1 MKLVW
6 GAVILAAACGDNSED
21 TRVLNPP
28 RDSYGTWEKHEL
40 PGTLC
45 GNNSQYK
52 FWSNFSNTSD
62 NLVVVLEPGGAC
74 WDFDSCTGV
83 TGVMGAANPDGLPDD
98 HYDLAPF
105 ISPFLNRGDDTS
117 PSIDWNYVYVPY
129 CTGDVHTGNA
139 TAEYEND
146 DGPSDME
153 KVTAWIDSQFTHVPK
168 MLVTGC
174 SAGDEHLRHVRELR
188 VDPRGDLLHVGGA
201 VVVLV
206 LGGRVAGV
214 DIAGAVRHVDVV
226 PIDRRARIVAPI
238 EERRDE
244 RREVVVIVGQP
255 VGVRRAHDAGDAGA
269 RVEVPARA
277 AGLEHDNEVVARVRE
292 VRPELV
298 LAVVAAQ
305 RAGQLVLFPRA
316 VAVAR
321 RVEHARVLAV
331 VSARGRKNDRSPNEL
346 HARTLQPHAA
356 VRPAKS
362 PTERPTPRPASDPAS
377 TSRDATTASTRGRT
391 ALWCRVRRR
400 CTAGPPRSTRD

>member
-83 TGVMGAANPDGLPDD
+83 TGVMGAANPNGLPDD
-98 HYDLAPF
+98 HYNLAPF

-139 TAEYEND
+139 TADYEND
-146 DGPSDME
+146 DGTDGVVFHHDGHSDME
-153 KVTAWIDSQFTHVPK
+153 KITAWIDSQFTHVPK

-174 SAGDEHLRHVRELR
+174 SAGGVGALVNYHMLRNGVHAADKGYLLDDSGPVFPSSGYSGMMHQKIRSAWNLDSLADQMPSGLDFTDMGSINTALADEF
-188 VDPRGDLLHVGGA
+188 PN
-201 VVVLV
+201 
-206 LGGRVAGV
+206 
-214 DIAGAVRHVDVV
+214 
-226 PIDRRARIVAPI
+226 DRLATTFF
-238 EERRDE
+238 RRDYNFSLYSYNRFYNYPPKDQIME
-244 RREVVVIVGQP
+244 MWNSDTLLLTAEYATRDNLYYFIPYWRNINNSHCTTVLNFAGSDIEDQNITLAQWINDFVGDQP
-255 VGVRRAHDAGDAGA
+255 VSSHLEDP
-269 RVEVPARA
+269 VP
-277 AGLEHDNEVVARVRE
+277 GE
-292 VRPELV
+292 
-298 LAVVAAQ
+298 
-305 RAGQLVLFPRA
+305 
-316 VAVAR
+316 
-321 RVEHARVLAV
+321 
-331 VSARGRKNDRSPNEL
+331 
-346 HARTLQPHAA
+346 
-356 VRPAKS
+356 
-362 PTERPTPRPASDPAS
+362 DP
-377 TSRDATTASTRGRT
+377 
-391 ALWCRVRRR
+391 
-400 CTAGPPRSTRD
+400 

>member
-52 FWSNFSNTSD
+52 FWTNFSNTSD

-83 TGVMGAANPDGLPDD
+83 TGIMGAANPDGLPDD

-129 CTGDVHTGNA
+129 CTGDVHTGNV

-146 DGPSDME
+146 AGTDGVIFHHDGHSDME
-153 KVTAWIDSQFTHVPK
+153 KITAWIDSQFTHVPK

-174 SAGDEHLRHVRELR
+174 SAGGVGALVNYHMLRNGVHAADKGYLLDDSGPVFPSSGYSGLMQQKIRSAWNLDSLADQMPSGMNFQDMSSINTALADEFPNDRLATTFFRRDYNFSLYSYNRFYNYPPKDQIMEMWNS
-188 VDPRGDLLHVGGA
+188 DTLLLTAEYATRDNLYYFIPYWRNINNSHCTT
-201 VVVLV
+201 VLNF
-206 LGGRVAGV
+206 AGS
-214 DIAGAVRHVDVV
+214 D
-226 PIDRRARIVAPI
+226 I
-238 EERRDE
+238 EEQNITLAQWINDF
-244 RREVVVIVGQP
+244 VGDQP
-255 VGVRRAHDAGDAGA
+255 VSSHLEDP
-269 RVEVPARA
+269 VP
-277 AGLEHDNEVVARVRE
+277 GE
-292 VRPELV
+292 
-298 LAVVAAQ
+298 
-305 RAGQLVLFPRA
+305 
-316 VAVAR
+316 
-321 RVEHARVLAV
+321 
-331 VSARGRKNDRSPNEL
+331 
-346 HARTLQPHAA
+346 
-356 VRPAKS
+356 
-362 PTERPTPRPASDPAS
+362 DP
-377 TSRDATTASTRGRT
+377 
-391 ALWCRVRRR
+391 
-400 CTAGPPRSTRD
+400 

>member
-21 TRVLNPP
+21 TRVLNPV

-52 FWSNFSNTSD
+52 FWTNFSNTSD

-146 DGPSDME
+146 DGTDGVIFHHDGHSDME
-153 KVTAWIDSQFTHVPK
+153 KITAWIDSQFTHVPK

-174 SAGDEHLRHVRELR
+174 SAGGVGALVNYHMLRNGVHAADKGYLLDDSGPVFPSTGYSGLMQAKIRSAWNLDSLAGQMPSGMDFEDMGSINTALADEF
-188 VDPRGDLLHVGGA
+188 PN
-201 VVVLV
+201 
-206 LGGRVAGV
+206 
-214 DIAGAVRHVDVV
+214 
-226 PIDRRARIVAPI
+226 DRLATTFF
-238 EERRDE
+238 RRDYNFSLYSYNRFYNYPPKDQIMDMWNSDTLLLTAE
-244 RREVVVIVGQP
+244 YATRDNLYYFIPYWRNINNSHCTTVLNFAGSDIEGQNITLAQWINDFVGDQP
-255 VGVRRAHDAGDAGA
+255 VSSHLEDP
-269 RVEVPARA
+269 VP
-277 AGLEHDNEVVARVRE
+277 GE
-292 VRPELV
+292 
-298 LAVVAAQ
+298 
-305 RAGQLVLFPRA
+305 
-316 VAVAR
+316 
-321 RVEHARVLAV
+321 
-331 VSARGRKNDRSPNEL
+331 
-346 HARTLQPHAA
+346 
-356 VRPAKS
+356 
-362 PTERPTPRPASDPAS
+362 DP
-377 TSRDATTASTRGRT
+377 
-391 ALWCRVRRR
+391 
-400 CTAGPPRSTRD
+400 

>member
-6 GAVILAAACGDNSED
+6 GAVLLATACGDNAED

-83 TGVMGAANPDGLPDD
+83 TGIMGAANPDGLPDD

-139 TAEYEND
+139 TADYEND
-146 DGPSDME
+146 DGTDGVIFHHDGHSDME
-153 KVTAWIDSQFTHVPK
+153 KITAWIDSQFTHVPK

-174 SAGDEHLRHVRELR
+174 SAGGVGALVNYHMLRNGVHAADKGYLLDDSGPVFPSSGYSGLMHQKIRSAWNLDSLADQMPSGMDFHDMGSINTALADEFPNDRLATTFFRRDDDFSLYSYNRFYNYPPKDQIMEMWNS
-188 VDPRGDLLHVGGA
+188 DTLLLTAEYATRDNLYYFIPYWRNINNSHCTT
-201 VVVLV
+201 VLNF
-206 LGGRVAGV
+206 AGS
-214 DIAGAVRHVDVV
+214 D
-226 PIDRRARIVAPI
+226 I
-238 EERRDE
+238 EEQNITLAQWINDF
-244 RREVVVIVGQP
+244 VGDQP
-255 VGVRRAHDAGDAGA
+255 VSSHLEDP
-269 RVEVPARA
+269 VP
-277 AGLEHDNEVVARVRE
+277 GE
-292 VRPELV
+292 
-298 LAVVAAQ
+298 
-305 RAGQLVLFPRA
+305 
-316 VAVAR
+316 
-321 RVEHARVLAV
+321 
-331 VSARGRKNDRSPNEL
+331 
-346 HARTLQPHAA
+346 
-356 VRPAKS
+356 
-362 PTERPTPRPASDPAS
+362 DP
-377 TSRDATTASTRGRT
+377 
-391 ALWCRVRRR
+391 
-400 CTAGPPRSTRD
+400 

>member
-146 DGPSDME
+146 DGTDGVIFHHDGHSDME

-174 SAGDEHLRHVRELR
+174 SAGGVGALVNYHMLRNGVHAADKGYLLDDSGPVFPSSGYSGLMHAKIRSAWNLDSLADQMPSGMDFQDMGSINTALADEFPNDRLATTFFRRDDDFSLYSYNRFYNYPPKDQIMEMWNS
-188 VDPRGDLLHVGGA
+188 DTLLLTAEYATRDNLYYFIPYWRNINNSHCTT
-201 VVVLV
+201 VLNF
-206 LGGRVAGV
+206 AGS
-214 DIAGAVRHVDVV
+214 D
-226 PIDRRARIVAPI
+226 I
-238 EERRDE
+238 EEQNITLAQWINDF
-244 RREVVVIVGQP
+244 VGDQP
-255 VGVRRAHDAGDAGA
+255 VSSHLEDP
-269 RVEVPARA
+269 VP
-277 AGLEHDNEVVARVRE
+277 GE
-292 VRPELV
+292 
-298 LAVVAAQ
+298 
-305 RAGQLVLFPRA
+305 
-316 VAVAR
+316 
-321 RVEHARVLAV
+321 
-331 VSARGRKNDRSPNEL
+331 
-346 HARTLQPHAA
+346 
-356 VRPAKS
+356 
-362 PTERPTPRPASDPAS
+362 DP
-377 TSRDATTASTRGRT
+377 
-391 ALWCRVRRR
+391 
-400 CTAGPPRSTRD
+400 

>member
-6 GAVILAAACGDNSED
+6 GAVLLATACGDNSED

-129 CTGDVHTGNA
+129 CTGDVHTGNT

-146 DGPSDME
+146 DGTDGVIFHHDGHSDME
-153 KVTAWIDSQFTHVPK
+153 KITAWIDSQFTHVPK

-174 SAGDEHLRHVRELR
+174 SAGGVGALVNYHMLRNGVHAADKGYLLDDSGPVFPSSGYSGLMHAKIRSAWNLDSLADQMPSGMDFHDMGSINTALADEFPNDRLATTFFRRDDDFSLYSYNRFYNYPPKDQIMEMWNS
-188 VDPRGDLLHVGGA
+188 DTLLLTAEYATRDNLYYFIPYWRNINNSHCTT
-201 VVVLV
+201 VLNF
-206 LGGRVAGV
+206 AGS
-214 DIAGAVRHVDVV
+214 D
-226 PIDRRARIVAPI
+226 I
-238 EERRDE
+238 EEQNITLAQWINDF
-244 RREVVVIVGQP
+244 VGDQP
-255 VGVRRAHDAGDAGA
+255 VSSHLEDP
-269 RVEVPARA
+269 VP
-277 AGLEHDNEVVARVRE
+277 GE
-292 VRPELV
+292 
-298 LAVVAAQ
+298 
-305 RAGQLVLFPRA
+305 
-316 VAVAR
+316 
-321 RVEHARVLAV
+321 
-331 VSARGRKNDRSPNEL
+331 
-346 HARTLQPHAA
+346 
-356 VRPAKS
+356 
-362 PTERPTPRPASDPAS
+362 DP
-377 TSRDATTASTRGRT
+377 
-391 ALWCRVRRR
+391 
-400 CTAGPPRSTRD
+400 